1 VKILSDTA
9 GQRLDQALART
20 LQDSGENVS
29 VREVRRALKHGD
41 ILIDD
46 RRRAPGDR
54 ARGSEVVTLVRFIA
68 RSKRKIRDEPELLKS
83 ITILYED
90 QHLLALDKPSGIHTL
105 PQTHLEAN
113 TLLGAAVAHAP
124 EIQSCGPPLEGGS
137 LHRLDHGTSGVVL
150 FAKNAAERD
159 RLRASFRQH
168 EVQKEYRAI
177 VYDPEHIWGLPQV
190 ISDPID
196 SSAPTVRV
204 RDSGLSARTDVE
216 QVLRT
221 STQHSL
227 LRAVTNTGRR
237 HQIRV
242 HLAHAGT
249 PILGDPLYGV
259 SDNEL
264 RLALHASA
272 LKLPSGLVI
281 ESELPA
287 ALERLLT

>member
-9 GQRLDQALART
+9 GQRLDQAIART
-20 LQDSGENVS
+20 LQDSGEEVS
-29 VREVRRALKHGD
+29 VREVRRALKQGD
-41 ILIDD
+41 ILIDN

-54 ARGSEVVTLVRFIA
+54 ARGSEVVTLVHFIA
-68 RSKRKIRDEPELLKS
+68 QSKREIRAEPGLLKG
-83 ITILYED
+83 ITVLYED
-90 QHLLALDKPSGIHTL
+90 ECLLALDKPSGIHTL

-124 EIQSCGPPLEGGS
+124 EIQTCGPPLEGGA

-150 FAKNAAERD
+150 FAKNAADRE
-159 RLRASFRQH
+159 RLRASFRIH

-177 VYDPEHIWGLPQV
+177 VHDPNQIWDSARA

-196 SSAPTVRV
+196 SSTPKVRV
-204 RDSGLSARTDVE
+204 RDSGLSARTEVE
-216 QVLRT
+216 QILRT

-227 LRAVTNTGRR
+227 LRAVTKTGRR

-249 PILGDPLYGV
+249 PILGDPIYGAQ
-259 SDNEL
+259 DKGL
-264 RLALHASA
+264 RLALHANA
-272 LKLPSGLVI
+272 LKLPSGLLI

-287 ALERLLT
+287 QLECLLT